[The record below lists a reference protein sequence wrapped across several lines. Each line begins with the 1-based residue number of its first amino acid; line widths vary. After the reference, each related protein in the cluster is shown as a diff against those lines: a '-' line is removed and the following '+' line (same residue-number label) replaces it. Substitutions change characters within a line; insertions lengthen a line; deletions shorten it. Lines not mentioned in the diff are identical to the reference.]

1 MMLKDKIIQLIKQS
15 EVVSF
20 ATVTEDNKPWVRY
33 VSGAVSDDMTIR
45 FSTFISSR
53 KVKQIQ
59 KNPEVHL
66 TCGVTDPKNWKDY
79 IQIQGRATVTQD
91 KAEREAF
98 WNPEIA
104 QFFQTPDNPN
114 YAVVIVKP
122 YRVEYWSMGDME
134 PEIWEAKK

>member
-1 MMLKDKIIQLIKQS
+1 MALKDKIIQLIKKS
-15 EVVSF
+15 EIATF
-20 ATVTEDNKPWVRY
+20 ATIAEENKPWVRY
-33 VSGAVSDDMTIR
+33 VSVIISGDMTVR

-91 KAEREAF
+91 KAR
-98 WNPEIA
+98 NS
-104 QFFQTPDNPN
+104 
-114 YAVVIVKP
+114 
-122 YRVEYWSMGDME
+122 R
-134 PEIWEAKK
+134 AK